1 MVSNLGN
8 LGFGVGT
15 DHSGKNDEC
24 FTPPEIFEALAIDFD
39 LDVCAPVGGVA
50 WVPAKRHYTIHDDA
64 LTQKWEGRVWMN
76 PPFSNV
82 RHFAPRFREHANG
95 IALVPTSNGKWMYEL
110 WSDTRTHWIQLNK
123 PRFIRPD
130 GTRWDKSMPTRYL
143 VSRDGRRVSRS
154 ATQTRHGKV
163 VKRCPCDDIE
173 RPTCETEDDED

>member
-1 MVSNLGN
+1 MLIMQLGPLKQTATKAQPRMVSNLGN

-82 RHFAPRFREHANG
+82 KHFAPRFREHANG
-95 IALVPTSNGKWMYEL
+95 IALLPTSQGKWMHEL
-110 WSDTRTHWIQLNK
+110 WSDPRTHWAQLDK

-130 GTRWDKSMPTRYL
+130 GTRWHTSMPTRIWL
-143 VSRDGRRVSRS
+143 VAMGDQS
-154 ATQTRHGKV
+154 
-163 VKRCPCDDIE
+163 VKALHRLG
-173 RPTCETEDDED
+173 TVKS